1 MRYLDFKTFLLLLAL
16 PVLLVSPVTAE
27 DLKKPKFSLDRDAVQ
42 SRIDNVNRLVNT
54 SSGARRVAEGG
65 EKAKSL
71 RNQASKHLD
80 KAKLYFQSNNME
92 LANDELQQATLTM
105 FQAIR
110 LVGTGKVG
118 EDKLRDD
125 YAKKRK
131 SLSALLDAL
140 ERVSLEKHASTPASD
155 TITAQAEAAD
165 RLVEQGKIK
174 DARVQLDKA
183 YELVKQ
189 EVEKLRS
196 GDTLVR
202 TLEFSSNEEEY
213 AYELDRNETHFML
226 VKLLLEDRVVTA
238 STQSAVD
245 EYIQEAQKLR
255 GMAEN
260 ASNAGDSEQ
269 GIQYL
274 EESTKHI
281 VRAIRRAGVYIP
293 G

>member
-1 MRYLDFKTFLLLLAL
+1 MRYLDFKTFFLLLVL

-42 SRIDNVNRLVNT
+42 SRIENVNRLVNT

-80 KAKLYFQSNNME
+80 KANLYFQSNNME

-140 ERVSLEKHASTPASD
+140 ERVSIEKHASTPASD

-165 RLVEQGKIK
+165 HLVEQGKIK
-174 DARVQLDKA
+174 EARVQLDKA

-245 EYIQEAQKLR
+245 EYIQEAHKLR

-260 ASNAGDSEQ
+260 ASHTGDYDL

-274 EESTKHI
+274 EESTKQI

>member
-281 VRAIRRAGVYIP
+281 VREIGRAHV
-293 G
+293 